1 MEVALVCVDRGERLL
16 HPGAYLQ
23 AGSLDLFWG
32 IAAGII
38 VLFALVVVI
47 IAIVTLSQR
56 NLIKA
61 QKERLE
67 LLEKAKEQFRSLAGK
82 LQEVREQE
90 RTYLAREI
98 HDELGQLLTALHIE
112 LTIVAKELSKSGK
125 RGAGATRKLKRIGT
139 SIESAIESV
148 GRIATEL
155 RPAVLDRLGLVAAI
169 EWEAREFQKR
179 TSIRT
184 TVNVDREGITMSP
197 EGSTAVFRILQESLT
212 NVARHARAE
221 NVTVNF
227 IANGRHHVLEIRD
240 DGVGIPD
247 EKTRDMKSLG
257 ILGMKER
264 ALLLKGEFDIKG
276 INGKGTS
283 LTLRIPHQ

>member
-1 MEVALVCVDRGERLL
+1 M
-16 HPGAYLQ
+16 
-23 AGSLDLFWG
+23 
-32 IAAGII
+32 
-38 VLFALVVVI
+38 LFALVVVI